1 MKSLLRAL
9 CLLLLAAS
17 ASPALADDLTGVVL
31 AVRDGDTLRVRLDC
45 PACPKLLQTWGIR
58 LLGVDAPELKDKR
71 PEYAELARQAR
82 GALGELCPAGAAVAL
97 RGVKWDKFGGRMLAW
112 VSCGGGPDAAE
123 TLKGLGLARVYW
135 GKGKKPW

>member
-1 MKSLLRAL
+1 MNGLRVALMLLVMSLPL
-9 CLLLLAAS
+9 
-17 ASPALADDLTGVVL
+17 PALADDLTGVVL

-45 PACPKLLQTWGIR
+45 PGCPRILQTMSIR
-58 LLGVDAPELKDKR
+58 LMGVDAPELKDKR

-82 GALGELCPAGAAVAL
+82 GALAELCPAGATVAL

-112 VSCGGGPDAAE
+112 VSCAAGPDAAE
-123 TLKGLGLARVYW
+123 TLKGMELARVYW